1 MWTTRVRLRTADPGG
16 GFGTSVDV
24 DPGGGFGTSVDDSQ
38 QTEDGGIQGEGS
50 GPVWTTHSRLR
61 TADPGGG
68 FGTSVD
74 DSRQT
79 EDGGSRG
86 EARDQCGRL
95 TAD

>member
-1 MWTTRVRLRTADPGG
+1 MWTTHG
-16 GFGTSVDV
+16 
-24 DPGGGFGTSVDDSQ
+24 
-38 QTEDGGIQGEGS
+38 
-50 GPVWTTHSRLR
+50 RLR

-86 EARDQCGRL
+86 RVRGPVWTTHSKLRTADPGGGFGTSVDDSQQTEDGGTRGRVRDQCGRL